1 MQNHFLIPKSPL
13 VRDSVFAFWQTHRP
27 NDPAV
32 NETIIPKGVVEFIFS
47 FETPRILATMNNQV
61 FNLPR
66 CFVRGFYT
74 IPIQLHLSGW
84 QSYFGVVVHAAAARH
99 ILKFPPVE
107 FFNSCVDLTLV
118 DASFHS
124 LWNCLGE
131 QKSFDDRVAFF
142 TKWLLARHPN
152 LTEREQA
159 FNGFLLGHASSPL
172 SVPLLA
178 KQFCYSSKQL
188 NRKLYEL
195 AGMNTEQTLLYK
207 KYLHAVHL
215 MHTSQLSLTEIAYDC
230 HFSDQSHFIKTFKTL
245 SHLTPSEYRQ
255 RKSLL
260 PGHIFQNVP

>member
-1 MQNHFLIPKSPL
+1 MENHFSIPKSPF
-13 VRDSVFAFWQTHRP
+13 VKDSIFAFWQTHRP

-32 NETIIPKGVVEFIFS
+32 KETIIPKGVVEFIFS
-47 FETPRILATMNNQV
+47 FETPQIVARINSQI

-84 QSYFGVVVHAAAARH
+84 QTYFGVVLYAAATRH
-99 ILKFPPVE
+99 ILKTQPVE
-107 FFNSCVDLTLV
+107 FSNCCIDLTLV

-124 LWNCLGE
+124 LWNCLAE
-131 QKSFDDRVAFF
+131 QKSFDDRVTVF
-142 TKWLLARHPN
+142 TRWLESRLPR
-152 LTEREQA
+152 LTDREQA
-159 FNGFLLGHASSPL
+159 FNSFLNSHTSSPL

-215 MHTSQLSLTEIAYDC
+215 MHTSQLSLTEIAYNC

-245 SHLTPSEYRQ
+245 SHVTPNEYRQ
-255 RKSLL
+255 RKSNL